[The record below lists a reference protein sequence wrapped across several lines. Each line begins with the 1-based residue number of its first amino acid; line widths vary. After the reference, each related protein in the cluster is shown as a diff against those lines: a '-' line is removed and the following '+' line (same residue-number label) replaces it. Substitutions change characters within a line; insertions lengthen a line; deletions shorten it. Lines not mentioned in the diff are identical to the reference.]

1 MQEDYLIEVAS
12 SLTDEN
18 DKKEFR
24 ITTNAQYTG
33 RDDDYTIIYSDM
45 DDDMNTFTTSLRVQS
60 GSMITIERKGEALSH
75 IILEKEK
82 RHISQHK
89 TPYGMFTMGISTE
102 DICSDIHNGNG
113 TLYFRYTTDIDMM
126 PVNIMEFNI
135 TLSKRN

>member
-1 MQEDYLIEVAS
+1 MQEEYLIDVSS

-24 ITTNAQYTG
+24 ITTNAQFAG
-33 RDDDYTIIYSDM
+33 QDDDYTIIYSDM
-45 DDDMNTFTTSLRVQS
+45 DDDMKACTTSLHVQN
-60 GSMITIERKGEALSH
+60 GSMITIKREGGAISH

-82 RHISQHK
+82 RHISQHS
-89 TPYGMFTMGISTE
+89 TPYGMFTMGTCAE
-102 DICSDIHNGNG
+102 DIRSTIHGGSG

-126 PVNIMEFNI
+126 PVSIMEFNI

>member
-1 MQEDYLIEVAS
+1 MQEDYLIDVSS

-24 ITTNAQYTG
+24 ITTNARYTG
-33 RDDDYTIIYSDM
+33 QDDDYTIIYSDM
-45 DDDMNTFTTSLRVQS
+45 DDDMNTCTTSLHVQ
-60 GSMITIERKGEALSH
+60 GGNMITIRREGGAISH

-82 RHISQHK
+82 RHVSQHT
-89 TPYGMFTMGISTE
+89 TPYGMFTMGISTD
-102 DICSDIHNGNG
+102 DIRSAIHDGCG
-113 TLYFRYTTDIDMM
+113 TLYFRYTTDVDMM